1 MTGQLSVEEFPTLY
15 KMDSKGKI
23 REWSISAYHMPIC
36 INDEFIC
43 YYEQVHGLKDGKKQE
58 TTTDVNQGKNIGKAN
73 ETTAWE
79 QCVLEAK
86 SLWNKQKDRKGYSET
101 IPTEKPLLPMLAQS
115 HDKHGHK
122 ISYPAF
128 VQPKLDGIRC
138 FIYVDGENVKLV
150 SRTGKEFQSLG
161 HIADAVRELVSVM
174 GKSVGSFILDGEL
187 YNHDFKDD
195 FQGLVSAI
203 KRDKPS
209 ENTHLVQFHCYDY
222 VAEGR
227 DFEDRVVEL
236 QNMDQWLQ
244 NTYSVWCPIR
254 LAMVYVSPIIQIVPT
269 FKVKNLDEVVEQN
282 SEWLK
287 DGYEGSMI
295 RNAKGGYQ
303 PNRRSPDLQ
312 KYKSFIDQE
321 FEIVGAYQNKG
332 KMEKQCT
339 FLCKTEDG
347 TEFGVKPM
355 GTEAQREQYW
365 TDFQAGKLTGK
376 MLTVKFFEWTTS
388 ENPVPR
394 FPVGVTVRD
403 YE

>member
-1 MTGQLSVEEFPTLY
+1 MSTVFALSPLY

-23 REWSISAYHMPIC
+23 RVLNVYHGS
-36 INDEFIC
+36 DERGWF
-43 YYEQVHGLKDGKKQE
+43 YEQEHGLLGGKLQTSRTYVEGKNAGRANA
-58 TTTDVNQGKNIGKAN
+58 TTD
-73 ETTAWE
+73 E
-79 QCVLEAK
+79 QQAEKEAESK
-86 SLWNKQKDRKGYSET
+86 WKQKRDRSGYSET
-101 IPTEKPLLPMLAQS
+101 IPEDKPMMPMLAQS

-128 VQPKLDGIRC
+128 IQPKLDGIRC
-138 FIYVDGENVKLV
+138 FIHVDGDNVKLV
-150 SRTGKEFQSLG
+150 SRTGKEFKSLG
-161 HIADAVRELVSVM
+161 HIADAVRVLSDSIGEHEP
-174 GKSVGSFILDGEL
+174 FILDGEL
-187 YNHDFKDD
+187 YNHDFKED

-203 KRDKPS
+203 KRDSPS
-209 ENTHLVQFHCYDY
+209 DSTHLVQFHCYDY
-222 VAEGR
+222 VAEGK
-227 DFEDRVVEL
+227 DFEDRIDEL
-236 QNMDQWLQ
+236 YHMDQWLED
-244 NTYSVWCPIR
+244 VD
-254 LAMVYVSPIIQIVPT
+254 AIQIVPT
-269 FKVKNLDEVVEQN
+269 FGVEDLDEVVEQN
-282 SEWLK
+282 SLWLE

-312 KYKSFIDQE
+312 KYKSFLDAE
-321 FEIVGAYQNKG
+321 FKIVGAYENKG
-332 KMEKQCT
+332 KMEGQCT
-339 FLCKTEDG
+339 FTCVTEDG

-394 FPVGVTVRD
+394 FPVGVCVRD

>member
-1 MTGQLSVEEFPTLY
+1 MSTVFALAPLY

-23 REWSISAYHMPIC
+23 RVLNVYHGC
-36 INDEFIC
+36 DERGWF
-43 YYEQVHGLKDGKKQE
+43 YEQEHGLHGGKLQHSRTYVE
-58 TTTDVNQGKNIGKAN
+58 GKNIGRAN
-73 ETTAWE
+73 ATTDE
-79 QCVLEAK
+79 QQAEKEAEAK
-86 SLWNKQKDRKGYSET
+86 WKQKRDRSGYSET
-101 IPTEKPLLPMLAQS
+101 IPENKPMMPMLAQS

-138 FIYVDGENVKLV
+138 FIHADGENVKLV

-174 GKSVGSFILDGEL
+174 GKSVGSFVLDGEL

-209 ENTHLVQFHCYDY
+209 ENTHLVQFHCYDF

-227 DFEDRVVEL
+227 DFEDRIVEL
-236 QNMDQWLQ
+236 QHIDQWLED
-244 NTYSVWCPIR
+244 VD
-254 LAMVYVSPIIQIVPT
+254 AIQIVPT
-269 FKVKNLDEVVEQN
+269 FGVDNLDGVVEQN
-282 SEWLK
+282 ASWLE

-303 PNRRSPDLQ
+303 HNRRSPDLQ
-312 KYKSFIDQE
+312 KYKSFLDAE

-332 KMEKQCT
+332 KMENQCT

-394 FPVGVTVRD
+394 FPVGVCVRD

>member
-1 MTGQLSVEEFPTLY
+1 MSTVFASAPLY

-23 REWSISAYHMPIC
+23 RVLNVYHGC
-36 INDEFIC
+36 DERGWF
-43 YYEQVHGLKDGKKQE
+43 YEQEHGLHGGKLQHSRTYVE
-58 TTTDVNQGKNIGKAN
+58 GKNIGRAN
-73 ETTAWE
+73 ATTDE
-79 QCVLEAK
+79 QQAEKEAEAK
-86 SLWNKQKDRKGYSET
+86 WKQKRDRSGYSET
-101 IPTEKPLLPMLAQS
+101 IPEDKPLMPMLAQS

-122 ISYPAF
+122 IKYPAF

-138 FIYVDGENVKLV
+138 FIHADGENVKLV
-150 SRTGKEFQSLG
+150 SRTGKEFTSLG

-187 YNHDFKDD
+187 YNHEFKDD

-227 DFEDRVVEL
+227 DFEDRIVEL
-236 QNMDQWLQ
+236 QHMDQWLED
-244 NTYSVWCPIR
+244 ID
-254 LAMVYVSPIIQIVPT
+254 AIQIVPT
-269 FKVKNLDEVVEQN
+269 FGVEDLDEVVEQN
-282 SEWLK
+282 ASWLE

-312 KYKSFIDQE
+312 KYKSFKDQE

-332 KMEKQCT
+332 KMENQCT

-365 TDFQAGKLTGK
+365 IDFQAGKLTGK

-394 FPVGVTVRD
+394 FPVGVCVRD

>member
-1 MTGQLSVEEFPTLY
+1 MSTVFALSPLY

-23 REWSISAYHMPIC
+23 RVLNVCHGS
-36 INDEFIC
+36 DERGWF
-43 YYEQVHGLKDGKKQE
+43 YEQEHGLHGGKLQHSRTYVEGKNVGRANA
-58 TTTDVNQGKNIGKAN
+58 TTD
-73 ETTAWE
+73 E
-79 QCVLEAK
+79 QQAEKEAEAK
-86 SLWNKQKDRKGYSET
+86 WKQKRDRSGYSTE
-101 IPTEKPLLPMLAQS
+101 IPTGKPMMPMLAQS

-122 ISYPAF
+122 IVYPAYI
-128 VQPKLDGIRC
+128 QPKLDGIRC
-138 FIYVDGENVKLV
+138 FIHVDGENVRLV
-150 SRTGKEFQSLG
+150 SRTGKEFKSLG

-203 KRDKPS
+203 KRDYPKS
-209 ENTHLVQFHCYDY
+209 NSRLVQFHCYDY

-227 DFEDRVVEL
+227 DFEDRIVEL
-236 QNMDQWLQ
+236 QHMDQWLED
-244 NTYSVWCPIR
+244 VD
-254 LAMVYVSPIIQIVPT
+254 AIQIVT
-269 FKVKNLDEVVEQN
+269 TYHVDDLDEVVEQN
-282 SEWLK
+282 AYWIEA
-287 DGYEGSMI
+287 GFEGSMI

-303 PNRRSPDLQ
+303 PNKRSPNLQ

-332 KMEKQCT
+332 KMENQCT
-339 FLCKTEDG
+339 FTCVTEDG
-347 TEFGVKPM
+347 TEFGVKPK

-365 TDFQAGKLTGK
+365 IDFQAGKLTGK
-376 MLTVKFFEWTTS
+376 LLTVKFFEWTTS

-394 FPVGVTVRD
+394 FPVGVIIRD

>member
-1 MTGQLSVEEFPTLY
+1 MLAQSLQPLY

-23 REWSISAYHMPIC
+23 RVLTVSYGS
-36 INDEFIC
+36 DERGSF
-43 YYEQVHGLKDGKKQE
+43 YEQEHGLLDGKLQ
-58 TTTDVNQGKNIGKAN
+58 TSRTYVAGKNAGKAN
-73 ETTAWE
+73 ATTDEE
-79 QCVLEAK
+79 QAEKEAESK
-86 SLWNKQKDRKGYSET
+86 RAKKRDRGGYSES
-101 IPTEKPLLPMLAQS
+101 IPEDKPMMPMLALT

-122 ISYPAF
+122 IKYPAY

-138 FIYVDGENVKLV
+138 FVHVDGESVTLK
-150 SRTGKEFQSLG
+150 SRTGKEFTSLD

-187 YNHDFKDD
+187 YNHQFKED

-209 ENTHLVQFHCYDY
+209 ETTHMVQFHCYDY

-227 DFEDRVVEL
+227 DFEDRIQEL
-236 QNMDQWLQ
+236 YHMDQWLSEV
-244 NTYSVWCPIR
+244 TT
-254 LAMVYVSPIIQIVPT
+254 IQIVQT
-269 FKVKNLDEVVEQN
+269 FLVDNLDEVVEQN
-282 SEWLK
+282 SLWLE

-312 KYKSFIDQE
+312 KYKSFMDAE
-321 FEIVGAYQNKG
+321 FEIVGAVENKG
-332 KMEKQCT
+332 KMEGQCT
-339 FLCKTEDG
+339 FTCVTEDG
-347 TEFGVKPM
+347 TEFGCKPM
-355 GTEAQREQYW
+355 GDESQREQYW
-365 TDFQAGKLTGK
+365 IDFQAGKLTGK

-394 FPVGVTVRD
+394 FPVGVIVRD
-403 YE
+403 YED

>member
-1 MTGQLSVEEFPTLY
+1 MSTTFALSPLY

-23 REWSISAYHMPIC
+23 RVLNVYHGS
-36 INDEFIC
+36 DERGWF
-43 YYEQVHGLKDGKKQE
+43 YEQEHGLLGGKLQFSRTYVEGKN
-58 TTTDVNQGKNIGKAN
+58 TGRANATTD
-73 ETTAWE
+73 E
-79 QCVLEAK
+79 QQAEKEAESK
-86 SLWNKQKDRKGYSET
+86 WKQKRDRSGYSET
-101 IPTEKPLLPMLAQS
+101 IPEDKPMMPMLAQS
-115 HDKHGHK
+115 HDKYGHK

-128 VQPKLDGIRC
+128 IQPKLDGIRC
-138 FIYVDGENVKLV
+138 FIHVDGDNVKLV

-161 HIADAVRELVSVM
+161 HIADAVRVLSDSIGEHEP
-174 GKSVGSFILDGEL
+174 FILDGEL
-187 YNHDFKDD
+187 YNHDFKED

-203 KRDKPS
+203 KRDSPS
-209 ENTHLVQFHCYDY
+209 DNTHLVQFHCYDY
-222 VAEGR
+222 VAEGK
-227 DFEDRVVEL
+227 DFEDRIVEL
-236 QNMDQWLQ
+236 QHMDQWLED
-244 NTYSVWCPIR
+244 VD
-254 LAMVYVSPIIQIVPT
+254 AIQIVPT
-269 FKVKNLDEVVEQN
+269 FGVDNLDEVVEQN
-282 SEWLK
+282 SLWLE

-332 KMEKQCT
+332 KMENQCT
-339 FLCKTEDG
+339 FTCITKDG
-347 TEFGVKPM
+347 AEFGVKPM

-365 TDFQAGKLTGK
+365 IDFQAGKLTGK

-394 FPVGVTVRD
+394 FPVGVCVRD

>member
-1 MTGQLSVEEFPTLY
+1 MLAQSLQPLY

-23 REWSISAYHMPIC
+23 RVLTVSYGS
-36 INDEFIC
+36 DERGWF
-43 YYEQVHGLKDGKKQE
+43 YEQEHGLLDGKLQTSRTYVK
-58 TTTDVNQGKNIGKAN
+58 GKNVGRAN
-73 ETTAWE
+73 ETTDE
-79 QCVLEAK
+79 QQAEKEADAK
-86 SLWNKQKDRKGYSET
+86 WVAKRDRSGYSET
-101 IPTEKPLLPMLAQS
+101 IPEDKPMMPMLAQS

-122 ISYPAF
+122 INYPAYI
-128 VQPKLDGIRC
+128 QPKLDGIRC
-138 FIYVDGENVKLV
+138 FIHVDGDNVKLV
-150 SRTGKEFQSLG
+150 SRTGKEFKSLG
-161 HIADAVRELVSVM
+161 HIADAVSELVAKM

-187 YNHDFKDD
+187 YNHKFKND

-227 DFEDRVVEL
+227 DFEDRIQEL
-236 QNMDQWLQ
+236 FHMDQW
-244 NTYSVWCPIR
+244 YEDGDAV
-254 LAMVYVSPIIQIVPT
+254 QIVET
-269 FKVKNLDEVVEQN
+269 FPVDNLDEVVEQN
-282 SEWLK
+282 SLWLE

-321 FEIVGAYQNKG
+321 FEIVGAYENKG
-332 KMEKQCT
+332 RMEGQCT
-339 FLCKTEDG
+339 FTCVTEDG

-394 FPVGVTVRD
+394 FPVGVCVRD

>member
-1 MTGQLSVEEFPTLY
+1 MLAQSLQPLY

-23 REWSISAYHMPIC
+23 RVLTVSYGS
-36 INDEFIC
+36 DERGSF
-43 YYEQVHGLKDGKKQE
+43 YEQEHGLLDGKLQ
-58 TTTDVNQGKNIGKAN
+58 TSRTYVAGKNAGKAN
-73 ETTAWE
+73 ATTDEE
-79 QCVLEAK
+79 QAEKEAESK
-86 SLWNKQKDRKGYSET
+86 RAKKRDRGGYSES
-101 IPTEKPLLPMLAQS
+101 IPEDKPMMPMLALT

-122 ISYPAF
+122 IKYPAY

-138 FIYVDGENVKLV
+138 FVHVDGESVTLK
-150 SRTGKEFQSLG
+150 SRTGKEFKSLG

-187 YNHDFKDD
+187 YNHRFKED

-209 ENTHLVQFHCYDY
+209 ETTHMVQFHCYDY

-227 DFEDRVVEL
+227 DFEDRIQEL
-236 QNMDQWLQ
+236 YHMDQWLSEV
-244 NTYSVWCPIR
+244 TT
-254 LAMVYVSPIIQIVPT
+254 IQIVQT
-269 FKVKNLDEVVEQN
+269 FPVDNLDEVVGQN
-282 SEWLK
+282 SLWLE

-312 KYKSFIDQE
+312 KYKSFMDAE
-321 FEIVGAYQNKG
+321 FEIVGAVENKG
-332 KMEKQCT
+332 KMEGQCT
-339 FLCKTEDG
+339 FTCVTEDG
-347 TEFGVKPM
+347 TEFGCKPM
-355 GTEAQREQYW
+355 GDESQREQYW
-365 TDFQAGKLTGK
+365 IDFQAGKLTGK

-394 FPVGVTVRD
+394 FPVGVIVRD
-403 YE
+403 YED

>member
-1 MTGQLSVEEFPTLY
+1 MSTVFALAPLY

-23 REWSISAYHMPIC
+23 RVLNVYHGC
-36 INDEFIC
+36 DERGWF
-43 YYEQVHGLKDGKKQE
+43 YEQEHGLHGGKLQHSRTYVE
-58 TTTDVNQGKNIGKAN
+58 GKNIGRAN
-73 ETTAWE
+73 ATTDE
-79 QCVLEAK
+79 QQAEKEAEAK
-86 SLWNKQKDRKGYSET
+86 WKQKRDRSGYSET
-101 IPTEKPLLPMLAQS
+101 IPENKPMMPMLAQS

-138 FIYVDGENVKLV
+138 FIHADGENVKLV

-174 GKSVGSFILDGEL
+174 GKSVGSFVLDGEL

-209 ENTHLVQFHCYDY
+209 ENTHLVQFHCYDF

-227 DFEDRVVEL
+227 DFEDRIVEL
-236 QNMDQWLQ
+236 QHIDQWLED
-244 NTYSVWCPIR
+244 VD
-254 LAMVYVSPIIQIVPT
+254 AIQIVPT
-269 FKVKNLDEVVEQN
+269 FGVDNLDGVVEQN
-282 SEWLK
+282 ASWLE

-303 PNRRSPDLQ
+303 HNRRSPDLQ
-312 KYKSFIDQE
+312 KYKSFLDAE

-332 KMEKQCT
+332 KMENQCT
-339 FLCKTEDG
+339 FLCKTGDG

-394 FPVGVTVRD
+394 FPVGVCVRD

>member
-1 MTGQLSVEEFPTLY
+1 MLAQSLQPLY

-23 REWSISAYHMPIC
+23 RVLTVSYGS
-36 INDEFIC
+36 DERGSF
-43 YYEQVHGLKDGKKQE
+43 YEQEHGLLDGKLQ
-58 TTTDVNQGKNIGKAN
+58 TSRTYVAGKNAGKAN
-73 ETTAWE
+73 ATTDEE
-79 QCVLEAK
+79 QAEKEAESK
-86 SLWNKQKDRKGYSET
+86 RAKKRDRGGYSES
-101 IPTEKPLLPMLAQS
+101 IPEDKPMMPMLAQS

-122 ISYPAF
+122 IKYPAY

-138 FIYVDGENVKLV
+138 FVHVDGESVTLK
-150 SRTGKEFQSLG
+150 SRTGKEFTSLD

-187 YNHDFKDD
+187 YNHQFKED

-209 ENTHLVQFHCYDY
+209 ENTHLVEFHCYDY
-222 VAEGR
+222 VAESR
-227 DFEDRVVEL
+227 DFEDRIQEL
-236 QNMDQWLQ
+236 YHMDQWLSEV
-244 NTYSVWCPIR
+244 TT
-254 LAMVYVSPIIQIVPT
+254 IQIVQT
-269 FKVKNLDEVVEQN
+269 FPVDNLDEVVEQN
-282 SEWLK
+282 SLWLE

-312 KYKSFIDQE
+312 KYKSFMDAE
-321 FEIVGAYQNKG
+321 FEIVGAVENKG
-332 KMEKQCT
+332 KMEGQCT
-339 FLCKTEDG
+339 FTCVTEDG
-347 TEFGVKPM
+347 TEFGCKPM
-355 GTEAQREQYW
+355 GDESQREQYW

-394 FPVGVTVRD
+394 FPVGVIVRD
-403 YE
+403 YED

>member
-1 MTGQLSVEEFPTLY
+1 MSTAFALSPLY

-23 REWSISAYHMPIC
+23 RVLNVYYGS
-36 INDEFIC
+36 DERGWF
-43 YYEQVHGLKDGKKQE
+43 YEQEHGLLGGKLQTSRTYVEGKNAGRANA
-58 TTTDVNQGKNIGKAN
+58 TTD
-73 ETTAWE
+73 E
-79 QCVLEAK
+79 QQAEKEAESK
-86 SLWNKQKDRKGYSET
+86 WKQKRDRSGYSET
-101 IPTEKPLLPMLAQS
+101 IPEGKPMMPMLAKS

-122 ISYPAF
+122 INYPAF
-128 VQPKLDGIRC
+128 IQPKLDGIRC
-138 FIYVDGENVKLV
+138 FIHVNADDSKYRNLNVKLV
-150 SRTGKEFQSLG
+150 SRTGKEFTSLG

-174 GKSVGSFILDGEL
+174 GKSAGSFILDGEL
-187 YNHDFKDD
+187 YNHKFKND

-203 KRDKPS
+203 KRDEPS
-209 ENTHLVQFHCYDY
+209 ENTRLVQFHCYDY
-222 VAEGR
+222 VAEDR
-227 DFEDRVVEL
+227 DFEDRIEEL
-236 QNMDQWLQ
+236 YHMDWWL
-244 NTYSVWCPIR
+244 NPSLNDLSTEVGFTHDE
-254 LAMVYVSPIIQIVPT
+254 AIQIVET
-269 FKVKNLDEVVEQN
+269 FPVDNLDEVVEQN
-282 SEWLK
+282 SLWLE

-321 FEIVGAYQNKG
+321 FEIVGAYENKG
-332 KMEKQCT
+332 RMEGQCT
-339 FLCKTEDG
+339 FTCVTEDG

-394 FPVGVTVRD
+394 FPVGVCVRD

>member
-1 MTGQLSVEEFPTLY
+1 MLAQSLQPLY

-23 REWSISAYHMPIC
+23 RVLTVSYGS
-36 INDEFIC
+36 DERGSF
-43 YYEQVHGLKDGKKQE
+43 YEQEHGLLDGKLQ
-58 TTTDVNQGKNIGKAN
+58 TSRTYVAGKNAGKAN
-73 ETTAWE
+73 ATTDEE
-79 QCVLEAK
+79 QAEKEAESK
-86 SLWNKQKDRKGYSET
+86 RAKKRDRGGYSES
-101 IPTEKPLLPMLAQS
+101 IPEDKPMMPMLAQS

-122 ISYPAF
+122 IKYPAY

-138 FIYVDGENVKLV
+138 FVHVDGESVTLK
-150 SRTGKEFQSLG
+150 SRTGKEFKSLG

-187 YNHDFKDD
+187 YNHRFKED

-209 ENTHLVQFHCYDY
+209 ETTHMVQFHCYDY

-227 DFEDRVVEL
+227 DFEDRIQEL
-236 QNMDQWLQ
+236 YHMDQWLSEV
-244 NTYSVWCPIR
+244 TT
-254 LAMVYVSPIIQIVPT
+254 IQIVQT
-269 FKVKNLDEVVEQN
+269 FPVDNLDEVVGQN
-282 SEWLK
+282 SLWLE

-312 KYKSFIDQE
+312 KYKSFMDAE
-321 FEIVGAYQNKG
+321 FEIVGAVENKG
-332 KMEKQCT
+332 KMEGQCT
-339 FLCKTEDG
+339 FTCVTKDG
-347 TEFGVKPM
+347 TEFGCKPM
-355 GTEAQREQYW
+355 GDESQREQYW
-365 TDFQAGKLTGK
+365 IDFQAGKLTGK

-394 FPVGVTVRD
+394 FPVGVIVRD
-403 YE
+403 YED